1 MVLVTSTAGP
11 RLPTADV
18 RQTSMI
24 CSERSWMAH
33 AGRGRG
39 LAGDR
44 IGERRVRGPLE
55 LPVRPST

>member
-24 CSERSWMAH
+24 CGEGSWMAH

-44 IGERRVRGPLE
+44 I
-55 LPVRPST
+55 